1 MNKRRKLAGC
11 ELETETDENLKQ
23 SSAEKK
29 SSKNNDSRRC
39 RSGMGQAALSGR
51 TPAPVWI
58 RTRNEKERK

>member
-51 TPAPVWI
+51 TPAPI